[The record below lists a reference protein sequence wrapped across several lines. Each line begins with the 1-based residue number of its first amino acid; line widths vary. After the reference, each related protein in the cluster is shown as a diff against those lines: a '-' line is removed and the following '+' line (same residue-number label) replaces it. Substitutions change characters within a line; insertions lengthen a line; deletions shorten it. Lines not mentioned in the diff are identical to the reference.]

1 MNGVFETLAFAL
13 IIGGQFLAAIFLI
26 SKRREIYSETTTDLT
41 SGKIQ
46 EVEHRA
52 PRIA

>member
-1 MNGVFETLAFAL
+1 MNGAFETLAFAL

-26 SKRREIYSETTTDLT
+26 SKRREIYSEPTAEST
-41 SGKIQ
+41 SAKIQ

-52 PRIA
+52 PKIA